1 MSKATILVIEDDPD
15 IQELVSFS
23 LGREG
28 YAVAQATS
36 GERGLELAQAAVP
49 DLVLLDVMLPGIDG
63 LETLRRLKALP
74 SLARVP
80 VIMASAKGEDPDVV
94 AGLELGADDYVVK
107 PYSPRVLVARV
118 RTALRRRFQGGLGE
132 VDADAVVSV
141 DGLTLDPDRHEI
153 RVDGGR
159 VDLSATEFAVLEL
172 LMRSPGR
179 VYGRAA
185 IIDAVKGRDYPV
197 TDRSVD
203 VQIVSLRRKLGAR
216 GDYIETVRGVGYR
229 FREA

>member
-28 YAVAQATS
+28 YAVAQATT

-141 DGLTLDPDRHEI
+141 DGITLDPDRHEI
-153 RVDGGR
+153 RVDGER

-229 FREA
+229 FRET

>member
-28 YAVAQATS
+28 YAVALATT
-36 GERGLELAQAAVP
+36 GERGLELARAAVP
-49 DLVLLDVMLPGIDG
+49 DLVLLDVMLPGMDG

-118 RTALRRRFQGGLGE
+118 RTALRRRFQGGIAE
-132 VDADAVVSV
+132 ADADAVVSV
-141 DGLTLDPDRHEI
+141 DGITLDPDRHEI
-153 RVDGGR
+153 RVDGER
-159 VDLSATEFAVLEL
+159 VELSATEFAVLEL

-216 GDYIETVRGVGYR
+216 GDAIETVRGVGYR

>member
-28 YAVAQATS
+28 YAVAQATT

-118 RTALRRRFQGGLGE
+118 RTALRRRFQGGIDE

-141 DGLTLDPDRHEI
+141 DGITLDPDRHEI
-153 RVDGGR
+153 RVDGER

-229 FREA
+229 FRET

>member
-1 MSKATILVIEDDPD
+1 MLFRS
-15 IQELVSFS
+15 
-23 LGREG
+23 
-28 YAVAQATS
+28 
-36 GERGLELAQAAVP
+36 

-63 LETLRRLKALP
+63 LETLRRIKATAA
-74 SLARVP
+74 LARLP
-80 VIMASAKGEDPDVV
+80 VIMASARGEDPDVV

-118 RTALRRRFQGGLGE
+118 RAVLRRRFQGGVGELDEGSLIELGGM
-132 VDADAVVSV
+132 V
-141 DGLTLDPDRHEI
+141 LDPDRHELK
-153 RVDGGR
+153 VDGGR

-179 VYGRAA
+179 VYGRAS

-216 GDYIETVRGVGYR
+216 GDAIETVRGVGYR
-229 FREA
+229 FSEEACHGAS

>member
-141 DGLTLDPDRHEI
+141 DGITLDPDN
-153 RVDGGR
+153 
-159 VDLSATEFAVLEL
+159 L
-172 LMRSPGR
+172 LGHCRS
-179 VYGRAA
+179 
-185 IIDAVKGRDYPV
+185 
-197 TDRSVD
+197 
-203 VQIVSLRRKLGAR
+203 
-216 GDYIETVRGVGYR
+216 
-229 FREA
+229 

>member
-118 RTALRRRFQGGLGE
+118 RTALRRRFQGGIGE

-153 RVDGGR
+153 RVDGER

-229 FREA
+229 FRES

>member
-28 YAVAQATS
+28 YAVVQATT
-36 GERGLELAQAAVP
+36 GERGLELAQAAMP

-74 SLARVP
+74 SLSRVP

-141 DGLTLDPDRHEI
+141 DGITLDPDRHEI
-153 RVDGGR
+153 RVDGER

-203 VQIVSLRRKLGAR
+203 VQIVSLRRKLGVR
-216 GDYIETVRGVGYR
+216 GDAIETVRGVGYR
-229 FREA
+229 FKEA

>member
-28 YAVAQATS
+28 YAVVQATS

-49 DLVLLDVMLPGIDG
+49 DLILLDVMLPGIDG

-141 DGLTLDPDRHEI
+141 DGITLDPDRHEI
-153 RVDGGR
+153 RVDGER

-229 FREA
+229 FRET

>member
-28 YAVAQATS
+28 YAVVQATT
-36 GERGLELAQAAVP
+36 GERGLELAQAAMP

-74 SLARVP
+74 SLSRVP

-118 RTALRRRFQGGLGE
+118 RTALRRRFPGGLGE

-141 DGLTLDPDRHEI
+141 DGITLDPDRHEI
-153 RVDGGR
+153 RVDGER

-203 VQIVSLRRKLGAR
+203 VQIVSLRRKLGVR
-216 GDYIETVRGVGYR
+216 GDAIETVRGVGYR
-229 FREA
+229 FKEA